1 MRFSNPNIL
10 FSLLAVSIP
19 ILIHL
24 FNLRK
29 YKRVL
34 FSNVQQLKE
43 VQQETIKKQ
52 KLKHILVLL
61 ARIFFIVFLVFAFA
75 KPYLPINPNTPKSGN
90 NSVSIYIDNSYS
102 MSLQNENGN
111 LLDQAKIKA
120 KEIITAYQ
128 LQDKF
133 QIITNDFSVESQQ
146 ILTKE
151 LAIKAVDEVKLSAN
165 TRTIDAIIARQNA
178 LFSTF
183 TSVNKNYFYLSDY
196 QKNFISKRKSQSFDS
211 TIFYRMVVFKPSVIE
226 NISIDSVWFETPIH
240 MANQKEKLLVRITN
254 HADHDCKEI
263 PVKLQIN
270 NISKAL
276 NSISLNENSSIVDT
290 FIFTNDNE
298 GVQNAKVFLESEQ
311 LVFDD
316 QYYFTY
322 TIANALP
329 VLLIDG
335 NKNTSP
341 FIQTV
346 YQTEPLIKLTTNQF
360 DQINF
365 SIFDLTETIILN
377 EPINVSDGLVQAL
390 QKFVSNGKSLII
402 IPSEHTNFN
411 SLNQLLN
418 VFQMPNCIGIQ
429 SNTQN
434 IKSLNL
440 NEKTFE
446 DVFTKISQD
455 VNFPLIKKHFIWNRN
470 TTSSLMNL
478 QDGTSVL
485 QKHKFKKG
493 DVYLFSFSLDPTFG
507 DFAQHP
513 LMVPIFLKIPQLVS
527 SDQPLAYDVSGKNLV
542 PMNRIANPLSDQ
554 NKYSLSIGNQLW
566 IPEWK
571 LVNSSVK
578 LVIPS
583 DVNEAG
589 WLSLKNNQQS
599 IASIALNYN
608 RSESDLKYITSS
620 ELASLNIN
628 KLKVYDATIQ
638 NLKNSISQD
647 SLGLQL
653 WKICVI
659 LALVFLASEVLI
671 LRFFSRFNPYTGIR
685 HLS

>member
-34 FSNVQQLKE
+34 FSNVQQLKD

-52 KLKHILVLL
+52 KLKHLLVLL
-61 ARIFFIVFLVFAFA
+61 ARIFFILFIVFAFA
-75 KPYLPINPNTPKSGN
+75 KPYLPVSQNAPKIGY
-90 NSVSIYIDNSYS
+90 NSVSIYIDNSFT

-111 LLDQAKIKA
+111 ILDQAKVKA
-120 KEIITAYQ
+120 KEIIAAYQ
-128 LQDKF
+128 IQDKF
-133 QIITNDFSVESQQ
+133 QIITNDFSGESQQ

-151 LAIKAVDEVKLSAN
+151 LAIKAIDDVKISAN
-165 TRTIDAIIARQNA
+165 TRTIDAVISRQNA

-183 TSVNKNYFYLSDY
+183 TSANKNYFYLSDF
-196 QKNFISKRKSQSFDS
+196 QQNVISKNVSQSFDS
-211 TIFYRMVVFKPSVIE
+211 TIFYRMVVFKPSTIE
-226 NISIDSVWFETPIH
+226 NISIDSVWFESPIH
-240 MANQKEKLLVRITN
+240 MANQKEKLLVKITN
-254 HADHDCKEI
+254 HSNHDWKELPI
-263 PVKLQIN
+263 KLQIN
-270 NISKAL
+270 KESKAL
-276 NSISLNENSSIVDT
+276 NSISLNKNSTIVDT
-290 FIFTNDNE
+290 FIFTNNNE
-298 GVQNAKVFLESEQ
+298 GIQNAKVFLESEQ
-311 LVFDD
+311 LAFDD

-335 NKNTSP
+335 NKNTTP
-341 FIQTV
+341 FIQAV
-346 YQTEPLIKLTTNQF
+346 YQTEPLIKLTINQF

-365 SIFDLTETIILN
+365 SLFNLTETIILN
-377 EPINVSDGLVQAL
+377 EPVNVSDGLVQAL

-402 IPSEHTNFN
+402 IPSERTNFN
-411 SLNQLLN
+411 SLKQLLN
-418 VFQMPNCIGIQ
+418 VFQMPNYIGLQ
-429 SNTQN
+429 SASQN
-434 IKSLNL
+434 IKSLNFK
-440 NEKTFE
+440 EKTFE
-446 DVFTKISQD
+446 DVFTKFNQE
-455 VNFPLIKKHFIWNRN
+455 VNLPSIKKHFIWNRN
-470 TTSSLMNL
+470 ASSSLMNL

-485 QKHKFKKG
+485 QKNKFKKG
-493 DVYLFSFSLDPTFG
+493 DVYLFSFSLDPSFG
-507 DFAQHP
+507 DFAEHP
-513 LMVPIFLKIPQLVS
+513 LMVPIFLKTPQLVS
-527 SDQPLAYDVSGKNLV
+527 SDQPLAYVISGKNLV
-542 PMNRIANPLSDQ
+542 PLNRIANPLSDQ
-554 NKYSLSIGNQLW
+554 NKYSLSIANQLW

-571 LVNSSVK
+571 LINSSVN
-578 LVIPS
+578 LVIPI

-599 IASIALNYN
+599 VASIALNYN
-608 RSESDLKYITSS
+608 RSESALNYITSS

-628 KLKVYDATIQ
+628 KLKVYDASIQ

-671 LRFFSRFNPYTGIR
+671 LRFFSRFNP
-685 HLS
+685 